1 MRRLL
6 LPALLLGLGA
16 CSLPTSQVP
25 PATVYRLSVP
35 ALSAAPRR
43 PVHLVVD
50 VAYTAPELDTDA
62 IVIELPGHRLDTV
75 AAARWPVSLPRY
87 VQQQLI
93 RAFSRS
99 GAFRQVSD
107 TPVPGAINYRLRL
120 DVLDFR
126 VDETD
131 DPASPTVRVRLHG
144 LLQRL
149 DEIEPG
155 GGVALPAEARQAA
168 GTRRMQAI
176 MAAFDTAFAQAAG
189 RLAAGVM
196 AALPAADGASP

>member
-35 ALSAAPRR
+35 VLSAAPRR

-62 IVIELPGHRLDTV
+62 IVIELPGHRLDAV
-75 AAARWPVSLPRY
+75 AAARWPASLPRY

-93 RAFSRS
+93 R
-99 GAFRQVSD
+99 
-107 TPVPGAINYRLRL
+107 L
-120 DVLDFR
+120 
-126 VDETD
+126 
-131 DPASPTVRVRLHG
+131 
-144 LLQRL
+144 RL
-149 DEIEPG
+149 DEIGPG
-155 GGVALPAEARQAA
+155 GGLALPAEARQAA

-176 MAAFDTAFAQAAG
+176 MAAFDTAFAQVAG
-189 RLAAGVM
+189 RLAAGVL
-196 AALPAADGASP
+196 AALPAADGVSC